1 MLGLKRGFF
10 PTVLI
15 AMRKNLLPYLSVS
28 EPQSSV
34 FKCLTKR
41 DKVWVNE
48 LMLIMLKTMLLSQR
62 LWISVFQC
70 TRLGSLFEKKK
81 NKEKGQILPL
91 FSVRIYL
98 LLFIMTLL
106 LKLFFLWDQILGGGK
121 SSQSTSRLNLTS
133 SCFALKILAQHLHI
147 PKRLLFL
154 KMGCVSSF
162 WRFFLKCILCTFNPI
177 RYCNNTGTFH
187 PLGLREGNR
196 AKK

>member
-81 NKEKGQILPL
+81 KQRKGANLASI
-91 FSVRIYL
+91 FCTY
-98 LLFIMTLL
+98 LFIVIYYDSSAET
-106 LKLFFLWDQILGGGK
+106 LFFVRPNPGWGQKLTVHFSSK
-121 SSQSTSRLNLTS
+121 SYKQ
-133 SCFALKILAQHLHI
+133 
-147 PKRLLFL
+147 LL
-154 KMGCVSSF
+154 C
-162 WRFFLKCILCTFNPI
+162 
-177 RYCNNTGTFH
+177 
-187 PLGLREGNR
+187 
-196 AKK
+196 A

>member
-1 MLGLKRGFF
+1 MFQSRRALCLNAWPKETKSGSMSWCWLCWRRCFF
-10 PTVLI
+10 P
-15 AMRKNLLPYLSVS
+15 KGCGF
-28 EPQSSV
+28 QSSNA
-34 FKCLTKR
+34 L
-41 DKVWVNE
+41 VWVPC
-48 LMLIMLKTMLLSQR
+48 LR
-62 LWISVFQC
+62 
-70 TRLGSLFEKKK
+70 KKK